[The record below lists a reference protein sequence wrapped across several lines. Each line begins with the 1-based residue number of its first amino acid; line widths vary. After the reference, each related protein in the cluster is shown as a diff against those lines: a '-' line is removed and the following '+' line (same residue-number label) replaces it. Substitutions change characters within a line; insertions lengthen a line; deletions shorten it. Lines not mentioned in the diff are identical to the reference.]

1 MYLFMPHCRA
11 ASAAWAPFLR
21 RSKRFFR
28 HSECFTRSSRVL
40 FPSFRALPLSFR
52 GALPSYSEPLPIVIH
67 SGSLLSFRV
76 LPLVLPSTSPCHS
89 EYFPPPVIL
98 SAAKNLFLQH
108 EESVLRSPQF
118 IRGRSS
124 SRPDDAPAPCGGHGR
139 ATESESGSRSCA
151 AALPSAGSSDGGA
164 PGG

>member
-1 MYLFMPHCRA
+1 MPHCRA
-11 ASAAWAPFLR
+11 ASAAWAPFHR

-28 HSECFTRSSRVL
+28 YYERFSVIPSAFSVIQSASSFHFL
-40 FPSFRALPLSFR
+40 FR

-76 LPLVLPSTSPCHS
+76 LSLVILSISPCHS